1 MRILIDENVS
11 AGIANALAE
20 RGHDVERVAEL
31 NRSADDDAVL
41 ELAISTDRILITF
54 DSDFGRLIF
63 AEHKASPRAVIYLRS
78 PPPSPEETVNRIV
91 RVLDA
96 DAPTIDGFFVSIDS
110 NARFHP
116 LPMGS
121 KNA

>member
-41 ELAISTDRILITF
+41 
-54 DSDFGRLIF
+54 
-63 AEHKASPRAVIYLRS
+63 
-78 PPPSPEETVNRIV
+78 
-91 RVLDA
+91 
-96 DAPTIDGFFVSIDS
+96 
-110 NARFHP
+110 
-116 LPMGS
+116 
-121 KNA
+121 